1 MQDNAL
7 VQEIARALYER
18 KAQDIVALNVGHL
31 TVITDYMVIASGRNA
46 NLVKA
51 LADEVD
57 ERMAKEGLALRRME
71 GQGEGRWIVMD
82 YGHIL
87 VQLFHQE
94 ERAYYNLERLWE
106 DGTNRLVLP
115 FDQTAE

>member
-1 MQDNAL
+1 MPPA
-7 VQEIARALYER
+7 
-18 KAQDIVALNVGHL
+18 G
-31 TVITDYMVIASGRNA
+31 NA